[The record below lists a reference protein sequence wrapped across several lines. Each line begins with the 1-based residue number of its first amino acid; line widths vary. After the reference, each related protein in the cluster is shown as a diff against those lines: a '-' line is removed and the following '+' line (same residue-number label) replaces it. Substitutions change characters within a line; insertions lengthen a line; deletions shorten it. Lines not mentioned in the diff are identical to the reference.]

1 MALDYTS
8 TRLADEMMVPHAQ
21 MVKKLKKYAG
31 ANKGK
36 HGTIYKVVNRKRLSM
51 IKLGRKPLG
60 TFTVSGEDNKS
71 REDYETIYQ
80 FSKDDYETC
89 VIDEARYTEKS
100 RADTAGRGQERYN
113 KKDSKGNSTG
123 LKLYQE
129 KNAAAK
135 KKK

>member
-36 HGTIYKVVNRKRLSM
+36 SGTIYKSVNPKRLSM

-60 TFTVSGEDNKS
+60 TTSVGKDGRS

-80 FSKDDYETC
+80 FSIDDYETC
-89 VIDEARYTEKS
+89 VADEARYTEKS
-100 RADTAGRGQERYN
+100 RANTAQLGRDRYN
-113 KKDSKGNSTG
+113 KKDSKGRSTG
-123 LKLYQE
+123 LKLAQE
-129 KNAAAK
+129 KMAAENK
-135 KKK
+135 K